1 MLGKSYG
8 SWKVY
13 ITENNKI
20 LTKKIMERSHQW
32 RKSPF
37 KVVDTWICSD
47 SSTLC
52 ASVLTMF
59 SCFLLQLTDVNAENE
74 EMHRLS
80 SNMKKKT
87 ARIQAEM
94 EDLKLLLEEEQS
106 RNADLE
112 KKQRR

>member
-20 LTKKIMERSHQW
+20 LTKKIMERSYQW
-32 RKSPF
+32 RKSPC

-47 SSTLC
+47 SRTLC
-52 ASVLTMF
+52 ACLRFLVV
-59 SCFLLQLTDVNAENE
+59 FLLQLTDVNAENE
-74 EMHRLS
+74 EMHRHS
-80 SNMKKKT
+80 SNLKKKT

-106 RNADLE
+106 RNAELE